1 MVDYPAPAK
10 LKITSDRVVKIKTS
24 RPRPYYCRSGTEQL
38 FNADG
43 VTVVVEFATP
53 LKDANWVFAGL
64 TFWNSA
70 DADID
75 IVQLAATSRLAKSA
89 SGFTLQL
96 SAPPPNDNY
105 FLDWSIAEAYDP

>member
-1 MVDYPAPAK
+1 MPTYPAAA
-10 LKITSDRVVKIKTS
+10 KITVQPSGVARITIG
-24 RPRPYYCRSGTEQL
+24 RPRPYYSRSGTQALAALE
-38 FNADG
+38 
-43 VTVVVEFATP
+43 TVVVVNFPTP
-53 LKDANWVFAGL
+53 LRDANWVFAGL

-96 SAPPPNDNY
+96 SGPPPTENY
-105 FLDWSIAEAYDP
+105 NLDWSIAEAYNP